1 MQLNFKKNKYNIIIF
16 IISFF
21 IFSGCAEEN
30 IKKYDYQNNYKI
42 EKTDKKI
49 NIITNRNFKNAE
61 FEINKIIYNDQ
72 FDGVAEDVKF
82 KIKHNIKKNKTI
94 INIDNKSNFT
104 KDGDTVFYIKVDKE
118 IEAFINDLEIK
129 LKKKSIIPSIMEKL
143 LLYVNYVFNN
153 FGLSII
159 ILTLIIKLI
168 MLPFTLKMDKSMRD
182 MKKIQPEVDKL
193 KEKYKDNPQLLNTEM
208 MKLWSEHN
216 VNPVGGC
223 LPVFIQIPIFFALYS
238 ILKTDSLA
246 NVIPTNTT
254 FLYFNLT
261 MPDKFYILPILNGAV
276 LFLQQ
281 RVMKT
286 EEANPQM
293 KMLQYALP
301 GMILFISL
309 NMPAGLQLYWLF
321 SSAFSFLQQ
330 YYIVKMS
337 DNNKIEKKI

>member
-1 MQLNFKKNKYNIIIF
+1 
-16 IISFF
+16 
-21 IFSGCAEEN
+21 
-30 IKKYDYQNNYKI
+30 
-42 EKTDKKI
+42 
-49 NIITNRNFKNAE
+49 
-61 FEINKIIYNDQ
+61 
-72 FDGVAEDVKF
+72 
-82 KIKHNIKKNKTI
+82 
-94 INIDNKSNFT
+94 
-104 KDGDTVFYIKVDKE
+104 
-118 IEAFINDLEIK
+118 
-129 LKKKSIIPSIMEKL
+129 MEKF
-143 LLYVNYVFNN
+143 LLYINLIFNN

-159 ILTLIIKLI
+159 ILTFIIKLI

-238 ILKTDSLA
+238 ILKTDNLS
-246 NVIPTNTT
+246 NVIPSDAS

-286 EEANPQM
+286 EETNAQM
-293 KMLQYALP
+293 KMIQYFLP

-309 NMPAGLQLYWLF
+309 NMPSGLQLYWLF
-321 SSAFSFLQQ
+321 SSLFSFLQQ
-330 YYIVKMS
+330 YYIVKIS
-337 DNNKIEKKI
+337 DENKNKI